1 MSTRGQCCLNC
12 FCVIDPADLLQ
23 CWFVSA
29 CRHDELLRGD
39 FRHHKL
45 LICTHASKETF
56 YLSSDDTRREFCP
69 KACSGPDPWA
79 GPHRGSEL
87 FWWLEQMSSSRRSPE
102 TSLDFIQTSLW
113 SFSQSLVNKTHLFL
127 NFLFTDELWCSSK
140 HDKLYWQ
147 PCKLK
152 SEPRLLVNCL
162 ILYIVRLSF
171 FAHLPT

>member
-1 MSTRGQCCLNC
+1 MLVYRDFIRYFIFQKQNKFTDLNIEVINQKEKWIFFIKKARLYCHDVSTRGQCCLNC

-23 CWFVSA
+23 CRFVSA

-39 FRHHKL
+39 FLHHKL

-113 SFSQSLVNKTHLFL
+113 SFSQSLVN
-127 NFLFTDELWCSSK
+127 
-140 HDKLYWQ
+140 
-147 PCKLK
+147 
-152 SEPRLLVNCL
+152 
-162 ILYIVRLSF
+162 
-171 FAHLPT
+171 